1 MHHALSLSISGEVQG
16 SHQEHALSVDCNDLP
31 EGKAPSAKG
40 HPKSHTDGWQS
51 MLFTVSVCTEAG
63 VEVGTCN
70 KVLCLDK
77 RERQGLKGVM

>member
-1 MHHALSLSISGEVQG
+1 MHHALSLSISGEIQG

-51 MLFTVSVCTEAG
+51 MLFTVSMCTEK
-63 VEVGTCN
+63 EVF
-70 KVLCLDK
+70 KSEV
-77 RERQGLKGVM
+77 